1 MPRYYFDLYNDIDA
15 IDENGVVLAGLE
27 AAQTHALREAREM
40 ICASV
45 EEQGKIDLRHRIA
58 IRDEAGNGVGEIRFE
73 NAVQFLRDGSPV

>member
-1 MPRYYFDLYNDIDA
+1 
-15 IDENGVVLAGLE
+15 
-27 AAQTHALREAREM
+27 M

-58 IRDEAGNGVGEIRFE
+58 IRDEAGNGVGEVRFE